1 MNAPASPGSEL
12 LPDPNWTVN
21 STSINGVVQAARV
34 LGAPVE
40 ALLAEVG
47 LSPDALQEPEA
58 RHPVSAL
65 QQFYRRAAACTTA
78 DIGVYAGRID
88 YINRLNLQLYTC
100 SVCDTFRDYL
110 NLMPSVLRFAGDIG
124 EVLIRRENELIRLDW
139 VPLWQP
145 GRDWRFQSDEL
156 LTTSAMIVDSLCVRP
171 IPVLRAHFSYPE
183 PADTRLLRQVF
194 GDELSFDQPVS
205 CLYFDRL
212 SLNYPLIRLD
222 SDWSQSVNQSARHLF
237 ADNSPDPVLRAL
249 RAALIRLL
257 PAGGVTI
264 DKTAEALAIS
274 RRTLQ
279 RRLSVCG
286 TQFGQV
292 LQDLRHELALQYLAD
307 ERLSITDIAFLLGYA
322 DHGSFSSAF
331 KTRSGLSP
339 RDFRKQ

>member
-1 MNAPASPGSEL
+1 MPDRKQRAQSASLNPS
-12 LPDPNWTVN
+12 WTVN
-21 STSINGVVQAARV
+21 STSINGVVQAARM

-40 ALLAEVG
+40 AILRQVD
-47 LSPDALQEPEA
+47 LSPELLQEPEA
-58 RHPVSAL
+58 RHPVAAL
-65 QQFYRRAAACTTA
+65 HQFYQLAANQTST
-78 DIGVYAGRID
+78 DIGIYAGRID

-124 EVLIRRENELIRLDW
+124 EVLIRREDELIRLDW

-145 GRDWRFQSDEL
+145 SGDWRFQSDEL

-183 PADTRLLRQVF
+183 PADTRLLKQVF
-194 GDELSFDQPVS
+194 GAELHFNQSVS
-205 CLYFDRL
+205 CLYFDRQ

-222 SDWSQSVNQSARHLF
+222 SDWSQSVNRSAQHLF
-237 ADNSPDPVLRAL
+237 ANDDSDSVLRDL
-249 RAALIRLL
+249 RATLMRLL
-257 PAGGVTI
+257 PAGGVSI
-264 DKTAEALAIS
+264 DKTAEAQNIS

-279 RRLSVCG
+279 RRLSEQG
-286 TQFGQV
+286 YQFGQV

-307 ERLSITDIAFLLGYA
+307 ERLNITDIAFLLGYA

-331 KTRSGLSP
+331 KARSGLSP
-339 RDFRKQ
+339 RDFRKA

>member
-1 MNAPASPGSEL
+1 VPDKKQRAQSASLNPG
-12 LPDPNWTVN
+12 WTVN
-21 STSINGVVQAARV
+21 STSINGVVQAARM

-40 ALLAEVG
+40 AILRQVD
-47 LSPDALQEPEA
+47 LSPELLQEPEA
-58 RHPVSAL
+58 RHPVAAL
-65 QQFYRRAAACTTA
+65 HQFYQLAANQTSS
-78 DIGVYAGRID
+78 DIGIYAGRID

-124 EVLIRRENELIRLDW
+124 EVLIRREDELIRLDW

-145 GRDWRFQSDEL
+145 SDDWRFQSDEL

-183 PADTRLLRQVF
+183 PADTRLLKQVF
-194 GDELSFDQPVS
+194 GTELHFNQPVS
-205 CLYFDRL
+205 CLYFDRQ

-222 SDWSQSVNQSARHLF
+222 SDWSQSVNRSAQHLF
-237 ADNSPDPVLRAL
+237 ANDDSDSVLRDL
-249 RAALIRLL
+249 RATLMRLL
-257 PAGGVTI
+257 PAGGVSI
-264 DKTAEALAIS
+264 DKTAEAQNIS

-279 RRLSVCG
+279 RRLSEQG
-286 TQFGQV
+286 YQFGQV

-307 ERLSITDIAFLLGYA
+307 ERLNITDIAFLLGYA

-331 KTRSGLSP
+331 KARSGQSP
-339 RDFRKQ
+339 RDFRKA